1 MCEDTG
7 DPLAGQDGG
16 TSMLFPCTLFHTSLR
31 RPSGVQVLKLEREPR
46 MLSDPDKENS
56 DLVGRG
62 WNAMCS
68 SWGFKSVEFH
78 LSP

>member
-31 RPSGVQVLKLEREPR
+31 RPSGVQVLKLE
-46 MLSDPDKENS
+46 
-56 DLVGRG
+56 
-62 WNAMCS
+62 
-68 SWGFKSVEFH
+68 
-78 LSP
+78 